1 MWWGLL
7 CTILERK
14 LMQKDTRHQALTYL
28 LIATLVLSA
37 GLNCYLLSWR
47 TNQPAAPVLTEEPD
61 AGETIAELQ
70 LTQRLLARCQ
80 AEQHRKDSL
89 LGYVPPPLPTANAEP
104 LAQFND

>member
-1 MWWGLL
+1 
-7 CTILERK
+7 
-14 LMQKDTRHQALTYL
+14 MQKNTHHQALTYL

-37 GLNCYLLSWR
+37 GLNYYLLSWR
-47 TNQPAAPVLTEEPD
+47 TTQPATPALTEELD
-61 AGETIAELQ
+61 ATETAAELQ

-89 LGYVPPPLPTANAEP
+89 LGYVPPATAEP

>member
-1 MWWGLL
+1 
-7 CTILERK
+7 
-14 LMQKDTRHQALTYL
+14 MQQNTRHQALTYL

-47 TNQPAAPVLTEEPD
+47 TNPPAPVALTEESD
-61 AGETIAELQ
+61 ATEALAELQ

-89 LGYVPPPLPTANAEP
+89 LGPAPTAGAEP